1 MKKIAIIAGVVL
13 FSTSLFSCGGSS
25 SCVSSE
31 KYMPEYFNLDN
42 NLVDTSEWG
51 DVAELETELSD

>member
-1 MKKIAIIAGVVL
+1 MKKIAIIVGVVL

-31 KYMPEYFNLDN
+31 KYIPEYFNVNLD
-42 NLVDTSEWG
+42 LIGAS
-51 DVAELETELSD
+51 ELSDVALLEVE

>member
-1 MKKIAIIAGVVL
+1 MKKIAIIVGVVL

-31 KYMPEYFNLDN
+31 KYMPEYFNLVDD
-42 NLVDTSEWG
+42 LVGTSELA
-51 DVAELETELSD
+51 DVAVLEAE

>member
-1 MKKIAIIAGVVL
+1 MKKIAIIVGVVL

-31 KYMPEYFNLDN
+31 KYMPEYFD
-42 NLVDTSEWG
+42 LVDDLVGTSELA
-51 DVAELETELSD
+51 DVAVLEAE

>member
-1 MKKIAIIAGVVL
+1 MKKIAIIAGVVI

-31 KYMPEYFNLDN
+31 KYMPEYFNLVDD
-42 NLVDTSEWG
+42 LVGTTELT
-51 DVAELETELSD
+51 DVAELEVK